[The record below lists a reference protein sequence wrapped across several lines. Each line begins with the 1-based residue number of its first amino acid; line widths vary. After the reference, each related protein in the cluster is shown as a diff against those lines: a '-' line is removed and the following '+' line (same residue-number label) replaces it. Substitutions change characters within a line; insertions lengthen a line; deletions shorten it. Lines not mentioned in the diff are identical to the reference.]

1 MRLLCL
7 FLTLGVLALAPPAWA
22 DDKKPEDKKPDAKT
36 YHVPYKLTPVQHIM
50 VRAKING
57 KGPFNFILDTG
68 APALI
73 VATKVAEKVGA
84 KPDKNGL
91 TTFDKFEIEGG
102 VAFPK
107 CQAII
112 TDPFQLEGMNG
123 LGILGFE
130 LHGMIGFNVLA
141 QHRMEIDFTRDKMVW
156 TPVDY
161 ELPPLKGLSGKGGA
175 AGGLEIIGTIMK
187 MLGSFLGKQANPEV
201 VTRGFLGIEVE
212 AKDDVVTV
220 KSLLPKG
227 PAAASGLKVGDRI
240 TKFRGRSVYGLDDLY
255 NYAMKLKPGDAVKV
269 IVKRG
274 DETKEIELKTGEGL

>member
-1 MRLLCL
+1 PDE
-7 FLTLGVLALAPPAWA
+7 A
-22 DDKKPEDKKPDAKT
+22 KKPDGKT
-36 YHVPYKLTPVQHIM
+36 YSVPYKLTPVQHIM

-73 VATKVAEKVGA
+73 VATKVADKVGA
-84 KPDKNGL
+84 KVGKEGL
-91 TTFDKFEIEGG
+91 TTFDKIEIEGG
-102 VAFPK
+102 VSLPR

-141 QHRMEIDFTRDKMVW
+141 QYRMEIDFTKDKMQW
-156 TPVDY
+156 TPLDF

-187 MLGSFLGKQANPEV
+187 MVGSFLGKQANPEV
-201 VTRGFLGIEVE
+201 RTRGFLGIEVE
-212 AKDDVVTV
+212 GKDDVVTV
-220 KSLLPKG
+220 KSLLAKG
-227 PAAASGLKVGDRI
+227 PAADSGLKVGDRI
-240 TKFRGRSVYGLDDLY
+240 TKFRNRSVYGLDDLY
-255 NYAMKLKPGDAVKV
+255 NYAMKLKPGEAVKI
-269 IVKRG
+269 IVTRG
-274 DETKEIELKTGEGL
+274 EETKEIEVKTGEGL